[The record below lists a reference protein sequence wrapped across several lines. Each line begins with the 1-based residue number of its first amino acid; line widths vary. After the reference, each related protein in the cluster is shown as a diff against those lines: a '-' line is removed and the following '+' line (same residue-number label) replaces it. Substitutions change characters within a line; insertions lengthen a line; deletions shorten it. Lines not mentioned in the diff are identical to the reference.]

1 MQINF
6 DKRTKSLLAV
16 YAILLFV
23 LIILFAVIPFRKIAA
38 SWITF
43 AFCIVSLVIGF
54 FITLY
59 AFKKDEKLVSRVY
72 GFPVFRVGAIYTIAQ
87 LVIGVIVC
95 VLGAFIIVPS
105 WIVLIASI
113 IIIALAAIG
122 FLATDNTRDIISEQD
137 SSVVESTKQVSLF
150 NLNIASVIDCCDK
163 PEIKTELEKL
173 AEEFRYS
180 DPVSS
185 DETKEIEAVIA
196 EKIRVLKDSLATDS
210 DEALKAKIVE
220 IKRSLADRNRICKAT
235 KR

>member
-38 SWITF
+38 SWIAF

-59 AFKKDEKLVSRVY
+59 AFKKDEKLVSKVY

-87 LVIGVIVC
+87 LIIGVIVC
-95 VLGAFIIVPS
+95 ALGAFIIVPS
-105 WIVLIASI
+105 WIILIISI
-113 IIIALAAIG
+113 IILAAAAIG
-122 FLATDNTRDIISEQD
+122 LIATDNTRDIIAEQD
-137 SSVVESTKQVSLF
+137 ASVVEMTKQVALF
-150 NLNIASVIDCCDK
+150 NIDIASVIDCCDSS
-163 PEIKTELEKL
+163 EIKANLEKL

-196 EKIRVLKDSLATDS
+196 KKIRVLKDSLATDS
-210 DEALKAKIVE
+210 DEAIKTKIVE

>member
-1 MQINF
+1 MKINF
-6 DKRTKSLLAV
+6 DKKTKSLLAA

-38 SWITF
+38 SWIAF

-59 AFKKDEKLVSRVY
+59 AFKKDEKLVSKVY

-95 VLGAFIIVPS
+95 ALGVFIIVPS

-113 IIIALAAIG
+113 ILLALAAIG

-196 EKIRVLKDSLATDS
+196 EKIQVLKESLATDS

>member
-38 SWITF
+38 SWIAF

-59 AFKKDEKLVSRVY
+59 AFKKDEKLVSKVY
-72 GFPVFRVGAIYTIAQ
+72 GFPVLRVGAIYTIAQ

-95 VLGAFIIVPS
+95 TLGAFIIVPS
-105 WIVLIASI
+105 WIILIISI
-113 IIIALAAIG
+113 IMLAAAAIG
-122 FLATDNTRDIISEQD
+122 LIATDNTRDIIAEQD
-137 SSVVESTKQVSLF
+137 ASVVERTKQVALF
-150 NLNIASVIDCCDK
+150 NIDIASVIDCCDSS
-163 PEIKTELEKL
+163 EIKAILEKL